1 MQQRIIITIKERFVF
16 IQKSNTMVKRKA
28 TQKTRSFQKQDTAFQ
43 RQSKTGIVK
52 GSYLAATSENDLQ
65 GSIDSF

>member
-1 MQQRIIITIKERFVF
+1 
-16 IQKSNTMVKRKA
+16 MVKWKA
-28 TQKTRSFQKQDTAFQ
+28 PQKTRSFQKQDTAFQ

-52 GSYLAATSENDLQ
+52 GSYLAANSENDLQ